1 MFNKVTLVGR
11 LGADPELRHTQK
23 GTPVANI
30 SLATDESYTDKD
42 GNRQK
47 KTEWHRV
54 IVWGKQA
61 ENASE
66 FLAKGRAA
74 LIEGKIQTR
83 QFQDQEGQTRY
94 MTEIN
99 AQNVVFLPSGQ
110 GQGQQDSGGTASG
123 GTDDADEEVPF

>member
-11 LGADPELRHTQK
+11 LGADPELRYTQNS
-23 GTPVANI
+23 TPVANF

-47 KTEWHRV
+47 KTEWHR
-54 IVWGKQA
+54 IVVWSKQA
-61 ENASE
+61 ENASQY
-66 FLAKGRAA
+66 LAKGRTA

-94 MTEIN
+94 VTEII

-110 GQGQQDSGGTASG
+110 GQGQQDSGGTAPG
-123 GTDDADEEVPF
+123 GTDDAGEEVPF